1 MAAPTHVLHNEGSY
15 YVEADTVLG
24 TPHVW
29 VAAMG
34 RTGAF
39 ITPAKARELAQAL
52 TAHAEQADRLPTQR
66 ASEQMRNALV
76 RAAIKQA
83 PRRFDGSAITGF
95 GEL

>member
-39 ITPAKARELAQAL
+39 ITPAKARELAAAL
-52 TAHAEQADRLPTQR
+52 TTHADQADRLPTQR

-76 RAAIKQA
+76 RVALKQA
-83 PRRFDGSAITGF
+83 PRRFNGEYITGF
-95 GEL
+95 GAL